1 MAESIAD
8 LSIQLRATADKL
20 SSDINSGLR
29 GAQQSTSVGAVA
41 LGTAIGVS
49 VVAGLGA
56 AMAGVK
62 KVVGL
67 AFEGLDRID
76 ALDEAASKI
85 GIAYNALQ
93 DLKFAAEMTG
103 GSLEGMVSALA
114 KMQANLASG
123 SADEAL
129 LKLGLSAQNL
139 RDLAPEKQFA
149 EIAQK
154 LSEIQN
160 TGDKIDLTKS
170 FFGKGGVEILNVI
183 NMGKEGIESMSAAT
197 EKLGGHLTDA
207 QRSMATMA
215 QENIEK
221 LQTGWGFI
229 KDQLAVAIAPVLID
243 MVNTVKELADES
255 NAVGEI
261 IRNWPIYF
269 VETVATAAEAV
280 QAVSQFARVWKDW
293 NEAAKDNPF
302 TLNPLTDYKNSME
315 DLDAALM
322 KHVSLEKNAG
332 DVVRERYE
340 KQRLASQ
347 AARLEALNAAREKKE
362 LDKDVADGYVD
373 TTKEMTRAYEA
384 QMAANRAANGDFSQ
398 SFDAIWKVMPEKVQA
413 SLDQVVEQYTATT
426 KGLKELTVEWVSMM
440 ISNFLAVSNLMNN
453 VQYVNASDWWKK
465 TNDMLQSLGSRKDE
479 GVGADAQATLDSMK
493 TSSPAAGQGDA
504 GLSPK
509 EVLLNKQ
516 SKIDSDKWFKEFKAG
531 DLSPSQAA
539 MARSAAAQEASQAR
553 EAARIDY
560 NRTLSQNKSAERYN
574 ARNLRDIRGGMK
586 IGSFDGSFTAPSMNG
601 QAPSF
606 FGGGGMKTP
615 RMNTAAAGGTLGAVT
630 INQSFSSGVTRAEL
644 AGSMDDLKD
653 ATLGA
658 VLNAVSNGGGF
669 RNALQA

>member
-29 GAQQSTSVGAVA
+29 GAQQSTSVGAIA

-103 GSLEGMVSALA
+103 GSFEGMVSALA

-129 LKLGLSAQNL
+129 LRLGLSAQNL

-183 NMGKEGIESMSAAT
+183 NMGKEGIEGMSAAT

-362 LDKDVADGYVD
+362 LDKEVADGYVD

-413 SLDQVVEQYTATT
+413 SLDEVVEQYTATT
-426 KGLKELTVEWVSMM
+426 KGLKELTVEWVAMM

-465 TNDMLQSLGSRKDE
+465 TNDMLQSLGSRKSKE
-479 GVGADAQATLDSMK
+479 QLAAEAQGTIDSMR
-493 TSSPAAGQGDA
+493 TSNAPLSPA
-504 GLSPK
+504 
-509 EVLLNKQ
+509 E
-516 SKIDSDKWFKEFKAG
+516 
-531 DLSPSQAA
+531 AA
-539 MARSAAAQEASQAR
+539 MAKSTASREASQAR
-553 EAARIDY
+553 EAARVSA
-560 NRTLSQNKSAERYN
+560 NRAESAAKSA
-574 ARNLRDIRGGMK
+574 ARQAGIGGGMK

>member
-1 MAESIAD
+1 MAKDSIAD
-8 LSIQLRATADKL
+8 LNIALRATADKL
-20 SSDINSGLR
+20 SSDINRGMK
-29 GAQQSTSVGAVA
+29 GAQQSSSIGAIA

-93 DLKFAAEMTG
+93 DLKFAAETTG
-103 GSLEGMVSALA
+103 GSFEGMVSSLA
-114 KMQANLASG
+114 KMQGNLASG

-129 LKLGLSAQNL
+129 LRLGLSAQNL

-183 NMGKEGIESMSAAT
+183 NMGKEGIEGMSAAT

-215 QENIEK
+215 QEHIEK
-221 LQTGWGFI
+221 LQTGWGFM
-229 KDQLAVAIAPVLID
+229 KDQIAVAIAPALLD
-243 MVNTVKELADES
+243 MVNTVKDLATEAGGVS
-255 NAVGEI
+255 NIV
-261 IRNWPIYF
+261 RDWPIYF

-280 QAVSQFARVWKDW
+280 QAVGQFARVWKEW
-293 NEAAKDNPF
+293 NKAAKDNPF
-302 TLNPLTDYKNSME
+302 TLNPITDYKNSME
-315 DLDAALM
+315 DLYAAQL
-322 KHVSLEKNAG
+322 KIIGLEKNAG

-362 LDKDVADGYVD
+362 LDKEVADGYVD

-413 SLDQVVEQYTATT
+413 SLDQVVEQYTETT

-453 VQYVNASDWWKK
+453 VQYISASDWWYK
-465 TNDMLQSLGSRKDE
+465 TKEMLQSLGSRKSKE
-479 GVGADAQATLDSMK
+479 QLAADAQGTNDSML
-493 TSSPAAGQGDA
+493 TSNAPLSPA
-504 GLSPK
+504 
-509 EVLLNKQ
+509 E
-516 SKIDSDKWFKEFKAG
+516 
-531 DLSPSQAA
+531 AA
-539 MARSAAAQEASQAR
+539 MAKSTAAREASQAR
-553 EAARIDY
+553 EAARVSA
-560 NRTLSQNKSAERYN
+560 NRAESAAKSA
-574 ARNLRDIRGGMK
+574 ARKEGIGGGMK

-615 RMNTAAAGGTLGAVT
+615 RMNTAAAGGTLGPVT

>member
-103 GSLEGMVSALA
+103 GSFEGMVSALA

-129 LKLGLSAQNL
+129 LRLGLSAQNL

-183 NMGKEGIESMSAAT
+183 NMGKEGIEGMSAAT

-215 QENIEK
+215 QEHIEK
-221 LQTGWGFI
+221 LQTGWGFM
-229 KDQLAVAIAPVLID
+229 KDQIAVAIAPALLD
-243 MVNTVKELADES
+243 MVNTVKDLATEAGGVS
-255 NAVGEI
+255 NIV
-261 IRNWPIYF
+261 RDWPIYF

-280 QAVSQFARVWKDW
+280 QAVGQFARVWKEW

-302 TLNPLTDYKNSME
+302 TLNPITDYKNSME
-315 DLDAALM
+315 DLYAAQL
-322 KHVSLEKNAG
+322 KIIGLEKNAG

-362 LDKDVADGYVD
+362 LDKEVADGYVD

-413 SLDQVVEQYTATT
+413 SLDEVVEQYTETT

-479 GVGADAQATLDSMK
+479 GVGADAQATLDSMR
-493 TSSPAAGQGDA
+493 TSNAPLSPA
-504 GLSPK
+504 
-509 EVLLNKQ
+509 E
-516 SKIDSDKWFKEFKAG
+516 
-531 DLSPSQAA
+531 AA
-539 MARSAAAQEASQAR
+539 MAKSTASREASQAR
-553 EAARIDY
+553 EAARVSA
-560 NRTLSQNKSAERYN
+560 NRAESAAKSA
-574 ARNLRDIRGGMK
+574 ARKEGIGGGMK

-615 RMNTAAAGGTLGAVT
+615 RMNTAAAGGTLGPVT

>member
-103 GSLEGMVSALA
+103 GSFEGMVSALA

-129 LKLGLSAQNL
+129 LRLGLSAQNL

-183 NMGKEGIESMSAAT
+183 NMGKEGIEGMSAAT

-215 QENIEK
+215 QEHIEK
-221 LQTGWGFI
+221 LQTGWGFM
-229 KDQLAVAIAPVLID
+229 KDQIAVAIAPALLD
-243 MVNTVKELADES
+243 MVNTVKDLATEAGGVS
-255 NAVGEI
+255 NIV
-261 IRNWPIYF
+261 RDWPIYF

-280 QAVSQFARVWKDW
+280 QAVGQFARVWKEW

-302 TLNPLTDYKNSME
+302 TLNPITDYKNSME
-315 DLDAALM
+315 DLYAAQL
-322 KHVSLEKNAG
+322 KIIGLEKNAG

-362 LDKDVADGYVD
+362 LDKEVADGYVD

-426 KGLKELTVEWVSMM
+426 KGLKELTFEWVSMM

-479 GVGADAQATLDSMK
+479 GVGADAQATLDSMR
-493 TSSPAAGQGDA
+493 TSNAPLSPA
-504 GLSPK
+504 
-509 EVLLNKQ
+509 E
-516 SKIDSDKWFKEFKAG
+516 
-531 DLSPSQAA
+531 AA
-539 MARSAAAQEASQAR
+539 MAKSTASREASQAR
-553 EAARIDY
+553 EAARVSA
-560 NRTLSQNKSAERYN
+560 NRAESAAKSA
-574 ARNLRDIRGGMK
+574 ARQAGIGGGMK

-615 RMNTAAAGGTLGAVT
+615 RMNTAAAGGTLGPVT

>member
-103 GSLEGMVSALA
+103 GSFEGMVSALA

-129 LKLGLSAQNL
+129 LRLGLSAQNL

-183 NMGKEGIESMSAAT
+183 NMGKEGIEGMSAAT

-243 MVNTVKELADES
+243 MVNTVKDLADES

-302 TLNPLTDYKNSME
+302 TLNPITDYKNSME

-362 LDKDVADGYVD
+362 LDKEVADGYVD

-413 SLDQVVEQYTATT
+413 SLDQVVEQYTETT

-440 ISNFLAVSNLMNN
+440 ISNFLAVSGLMNN
-453 VQYVNASDWWKK
+453 VQYISASDWWHK
-465 TNDMLQSLGSRKDE
+465 TKELLQSLGSRKSKELDA
-479 GVGADAQATLDSMK
+479 ADAQATLDSMR
-493 TSSPAAGQGDA
+493 TSNAPLSPA
-504 GLSPK
+504 
-509 EVLLNKQ
+509 E
-516 SKIDSDKWFKEFKAG
+516 
-531 DLSPSQAA
+531 AA
-539 MARSAAAQEASQAR
+539 MAKSTASREASQAR
-553 EAARIDY
+553 EAARVSA
-560 NRTLSQNKSAERYN
+560 NRAESAAKSA
-574 ARNLRDIRGGMK
+574 ARKEGIGGGMK

>member
-8 LSIQLRATADKL
+8 LSIQLRATADRL
-20 SSDINSGLR
+20 AGDINNGIR

-41 LGTAIGVS
+41 LGTAIGMS

-85 GIAYNALQ
+85 GITYNALQ

-103 GSLEGMVSALA
+103 GSFEGMVSALA

-123 SADEAL
+123 SADEDL
-129 LKLGLSAQNL
+129 LKLGLSAANL

-183 NMGKEGIESMSAAT
+183 NGGKEGIEGMAAAT
-197 EKLGGHLTDA
+197 EQLGGHLTDA

-215 QENIEK
+215 QEHIEK

-229 KDQLAVAIAPVLID
+229 KDQIAVAIAPALVD
-243 MVNTVKELADES
+243 MVNTVKELATEAGGVS
-255 NAVGEI
+255 NIV
-261 IRNWPIYF
+261 RDWPIYF

-280 QAVSQFARVWKDW
+280 QAVGQFARVWKDW
-293 NEAAKDNPF
+293 NDGAKDNPF

-315 DLDAALM
+315 DLYAAQL
-322 KHVSLEKNAG
+322 KIIGLEKNAG

-362 LDKDVADGYVD
+362 LDEEVARGYVD

-398 SFDAIWKVMPEKVQA
+398 SFDSTWKVMPEKVQA
-413 SLDQVVEQYTATT
+413 SLDDIVDKYTNTT
-426 KGLKELTVEWVSMM
+426 KGLKELTVEWVAMM
-440 ISNFLAVSNLMNN
+440 IQNFLAVSNLMNN
-453 VQYVNASDWWKK
+453 VQYISAGDWWRK
-465 TNDMLQSLGSRKDE
+465 TNEMLQSLGSKKE
-479 GVGADAQATLDSMK
+479 IGAADGQATLDSMR
-493 TSSPAAGQGDA
+493 SINAPLSPA
-504 GLSPK
+504 
-509 EVLLNKQ
+509 
-516 SKIDSDKWFKEFKAG
+516 
-531 DLSPSQAA
+531 QAA
-539 MARSAAAQEASQAR
+539 MAKSAASREASQAR
-553 EAARIDY
+553 EAARVSA
-560 NRTLSQNKSAERYN
+560 NRAESAAKSA
-574 ARNLRDIRGGMK
+574 ARQTGIGGGMK
-586 IGSFDGSFTAPSMNG
+586 IGSFDGSFTTPGMNG

-606 FGGGGMKTP
+606 FGGGGMRSP
-615 RMNTAAAGGTLGAVT
+615 RMNTAAAGGTLGPVT

-644 AGSMDDLKD
+644 AGSMDELKD

>member
-103 GSLEGMVSALA
+103 GSFEGMVSALA

-183 NMGKEGIESMSAAT
+183 NMGKEGIEGMSAAT

-362 LDKDVADGYVD
+362 LDKEVADGYVD

-413 SLDQVVEQYTATT
+413 SLDEVVEQYTATT

-453 VQYVNASDWWKK
+453 VQYISRDEWWKK
-465 TNDMLQSLGSRKDE
+465 TNEMLQSLGSRKSKE
-479 GVGADAQATLDSMK
+479 QLAADAQGTNASML
-493 TSSPAAGQGDA
+493 TSNAPLSPA
-504 GLSPK
+504 
-509 EVLLNKQ
+509 E
-516 SKIDSDKWFKEFKAG
+516 
-531 DLSPSQAA
+531 AA
-539 MARSAAAQEASQAR
+539 MAKSTASREASQAR
-553 EAARIDY
+553 EAARVSA
-560 NRTLSQNKSAERYN
+560 NRAESAAKSA
-574 ARNLRDIRGGMK
+574 ARQAGIGGGMK

>member
-103 GSLEGMVSALA
+103 GSFEGMVSALA

-129 LKLGLSAQNL
+129 LRLGLSAQNL

-183 NMGKEGIESMSAAT
+183 NMGKEGIEGMSAAT

-215 QENIEK
+215 QEHIEK
-221 LQTGWGFI
+221 LQTGWGFM
-229 KDQLAVAIAPVLID
+229 KDQIAVAIAPALLD
-243 MVNTVKELADES
+243 MVNTVKDLATEAGGVS
-255 NAVGEI
+255 NIV
-261 IRNWPIYF
+261 RDWPIYF

-280 QAVSQFARVWKDW
+280 QAVGQFARVWKQW

-302 TLNPLTDYKNSME
+302 TLNPITDYKNSME
-315 DLDAALM
+315 DLYAAQL
-322 KHVSLEKNAG
+322 KIIGLEKNAG

-362 LDKDVADGYVD
+362 LDKEVADGYVD

-426 KGLKELTVEWVSMM
+426 KGLKELTFEWVSMM

-479 GVGADAQATLDSMK
+479 GVGADAQATLDSMR
-493 TSSPAAGQGDA
+493 TSNAPLSPA
-504 GLSPK
+504 
-509 EVLLNKQ
+509 E
-516 SKIDSDKWFKEFKAG
+516 
-531 DLSPSQAA
+531 AA
-539 MARSAAAQEASQAR
+539 MAKSTASREASQAR
-553 EAARIDY
+553 EAARVSA
-560 NRTLSQNKSAERYN
+560 NRAESAAKSA
-574 ARNLRDIRGGMK
+574 ARQAGIGGGMK

-615 RMNTAAAGGTLGAVT
+615 RMNTAAAGGTLGPVT

>member
-1 MAESIAD
+1 MADPIAS
-8 LSIQLRATADKL
+8 LNLMLRASAENL
-20 SSDINSGLR
+20 ASDINKGVK
-29 GAQQSTSVGAVA
+29 GAQSSTSVSAVA

-62 KVVGL
+62 QVIGL

-85 GIAYNALQ
+85 GITYNALQ
-93 DLKFAAEMTG
+93 DLKLAAVTTG
-103 GSLEGMVSALA
+103 ASFEGMVSALA
-114 KMQANLASG
+114 KMQGNMANG
-123 SADEAL
+123 SANEAL
-129 LKLGLSAQNL
+129 QKLGLSAEYL
-139 RDLAPEKQFA
+139 RQLAPEKQFA
-149 EIAQK
+149 EISQK
-154 LSEIQN
+154 LSEIKN

-170 FFGKGGVEILNVI
+170 IFGKGGVDILNVI
-183 NMGKEGIESMSAAT
+183 NGGKEGMAEIARTAE
-197 EKLGGHLTDA
+197 LFGGHLTDA
-207 QRSMATMA
+207 QRAMATMA
-215 QENIEK
+215 QGDIETLK
-221 LQTGWGFI
+221 EGWGYI
-229 KDQLAVAIAPVLID
+229 KDQIAVGVAPSLLGITESIIKIAEQSGGVAKVFERWAASLVEVAAFTADVFETISNTFRVMGAISDADIWSANPITMYQNATKAANDELAKILITTETAGNVIRRTYEERTAAAERAAIAD
-243 MVNTVKELADES
+243 
-255 NAVGEI
+255 
-261 IRNWPIYF
+261 R
-269 VETVATAAEAV
+269 
-280 QAVSQFARVWKDW
+280 
-293 NEAAKDNPF
+293 
-302 TLNPLTDYKNSME
+302 
-315 DLDAALM
+315 
-322 KHVSLEKNAG
+322 
-332 DVVRERYE
+332 
-340 KQRLASQ
+340 
-347 AARLEALNAAREKKE
+347 NAANEKIE
-362 LDKDVADGYVD
+362 NDKRVADNFGD
-373 TTKEMTRAYEA
+373 TTEEMTRAYEA

-413 SLDQVVEQYTATT
+413 SLDEVVEQYTATT
-426 KGLKELTVEWVSMM
+426 KGLKELTFEWVSMM

-669 RNALQA
+669 RNALQS

>member
-1 MAESIAD
+1 MAKDSIAD
-8 LSIQLRATADKL
+8 LNIALRATADKL
-20 SSDINSGLR
+20 SSDINRGMK
-29 GAQQSTSVGAVA
+29 GAQQSSSIGAIA

-103 GSLEGMVSALA
+103 GSFEGMVSALA

-129 LKLGLSAQNL
+129 LRLGLSAQNL

-183 NMGKEGIESMSAAT
+183 NMGKEGIEGMSAAT

-243 MVNTVKELADES
+243 MVNTVKDLADES
-255 NAVGEI
+255 DAVGEI

-302 TLNPLTDYKNSME
+302 TLNPITDYKNSME

-362 LDKDVADGYVD
+362 LDKEVADGYVD
-373 TTKEMTRAYEA
+373 TTKEMTRAYNA
-384 QMAANRAANGDFSQ
+384 QMEANKAANNGFSQ

-413 SLDQVVEQYTATT
+413 SLDEVVEQYTATT

-453 VQYVNASDWWKK
+453 VQYISASDWWKK
-465 TNDMLQSLGSRKDE
+465 TNEMLQSLNSGKKL
-479 GVGADAQATLDSMK
+479 GAADGQATLDSMR
-493 TSSPAAGQGDA
+493 TINAPLSPA
-504 GLSPK
+504 
-509 EVLLNKQ
+509 E
-516 SKIDSDKWFKEFKAG
+516 
-531 DLSPSQAA
+531 AA
-539 MARSAAAQEASQAR
+539 MAKSTASREASQAR
-553 EAARIDY
+553 EAARVSA
-560 NRTLSQNKSAERYN
+560 NRAESATKSA
-574 ARNLRDIRGGMK
+574 ARKEGIGGGMK
-586 IGSFDGSFTAPSMNG
+586 IGSFDGSFTAPSANG
-601 QAPSF
+601 QAPAF

>member
-62 KVVGL
+62 KVVGM

-103 GSLEGMVSALA
+103 GSFEGMVSALA

-129 LKLGLSAQNL
+129 LRLGLSAQNL

-183 NMGKEGIESMSAAT
+183 NMGKEGIEGMSAAT

-215 QENIEK
+215 QEHIEK
-221 LQTGWGFI
+221 LQTGWGFM
-229 KDQLAVAIAPVLID
+229 KDQIAVAIAPALLD
-243 MVNTVKELADES
+243 MVNTVKDLATEAGGVS
-255 NAVGEI
+255 NIV
-261 IRNWPIYF
+261 RDWPIYF

-280 QAVSQFARVWKDW
+280 QAVGQFARVWKEW

-302 TLNPLTDYKNSME
+302 TLNPITDYKNSME
-315 DLDAALM
+315 DLYAAQL
-322 KHVSLEKNAG
+322 KIIGLEKNAG

-362 LDKDVADGYVD
+362 LDKEVADGYVD

-413 SLDQVVEQYTATT
+413 SLDQVVEQYTETT

-453 VQYVNASDWWKK
+453 VQYISRDEWWKK
-465 TNDMLQSLGSRKDE
+465 TNDMLQSLGSRKDK
-479 GVGADAQATLDSMK
+479 GVGADAQATLDSMR
-493 TSSPAAGQGDA
+493 TSNAPLSPA
-504 GLSPK
+504 
-509 EVLLNKQ
+509 E
-516 SKIDSDKWFKEFKAG
+516 
-531 DLSPSQAA
+531 AA
-539 MARSAAAQEASQAR
+539 MAKSTASREASQAR
-553 EAARIDY
+553 EAARVSA
-560 NRTLSQNKSAERYN
+560 NRAESAAKSA
-574 ARNLRDIRGGMK
+574 ARQAGIGGGMK
-586 IGSFDGSFTAPSMNG
+586 IGSFDGSFSAPSANG

-615 RMNTAAAGGTLGAVT
+615 RMNTAAAGGTLGPVT

>member
-85 GIAYNALQ
+85 GITYNALQ

-170 FFGKGGVEILNVI
+170 MFGKGGVEILNVI
-183 NMGKEGIESMSAAT
+183 NLGKEGLEDMSKT
-197 EKLGGHLTDA
+197 VEKFGGHLTDA

-215 QENIEK
+215 QEHIEK
-221 LQTGWGFI
+221 LQAGWGFV
-229 KDQLAVAIAPVLID
+229 KDEIAVAIAPALLD
-243 MVNTVKELADES
+243 MVNTVKDLATEAGGVSDI
-255 NAVGEI
+255 V
-261 IRNWPIYF
+261 RNWPIYF

-280 QAVSQFARVWKDW
+280 QAVGQFARIWKEW

-315 DLDAALM
+315 DLYAAQL
-322 KHVSLEKNAG
+322 KIIGLEKNAG

-362 LDKDVADGYVD
+362 LDEEVARGYVD

-453 VQYVNASDWWKK
+453 MQYVRAGDWWEK
-465 TNDMLQSLGSRKDE
+465 TNEMLQSLASRKSKE
-479 GVGADAQATLDSMK
+479 QLAAEAQGTNASML
-493 TSSPAAGQGDA
+493 TSNAP
-504 GLSPK
+504 
-509 EVLLNKQ
+509 
-516 SKIDSDKWFKEFKAG
+516 
-531 DLSPSQAA
+531 LSPSEAA
-539 MARSAAAQEASQAR
+539 MAKSTASREASQAK
-553 EAARIDY
+553 EAARVSA
-560 NRTLSQNKSAERYN
+560 NRAESAAKSA
-574 ARNLRDIRGGMK
+574 ARQAGIGGGMK

-615 RMNTAAAGGTLGAVT
+615 RMNTAAAGGTLGPVT

>member
-85 GIAYNALQ
+85 GITYNALQ

-103 GSLEGMVSALA
+103 GSFEGMVSALA

-129 LKLGLSAQNL
+129 LKLGLSAANL

-183 NMGKEGIESMSAAT
+183 NGGKEGIEGMAAAT
-197 EKLGGHLTDA
+197 EQLGGHLTDA

-215 QENIEK
+215 QEHIEK

-229 KDQLAVAIAPVLID
+229 KDQIAVAIAPVLID
-243 MVNTVKELADES
+243 MVNTVKELATES
-255 NAVGEI
+255 KAVEDI
-261 IRNWPIYF
+261 VRNWPIYF
-269 VETVATAAEAV
+269 VETTATVAEAV
-280 QAVSQFARVWKDW
+280 QAVGQFARIWKDW

-302 TLNPLTDYKNSME
+302 TLNPITDYKNSME
-315 DLDAALM
+315 DLNAAILINQG
-322 KHVSLEKNAG
+322 LEKNAG
-332 DVVRERYE
+332 DVIREKYE

-362 LDKDVADGYVD
+362 LDEEVARGYVD
-373 TTKEMTRAYEA
+373 TTKEMTRAYNA
-384 QMAANRAANGDFSQ
+384 QMEANKAANNGFSQ

-413 SLDQVVEQYTATT
+413 SLDEVVEQYTATT

-440 ISNFLAVSNLMNN
+440 IQNFLAVSNLMNN
-453 VQYVNASDWWKK
+453 VQYISAGDWWRK
-465 TNDMLQSLGSRKDE
+465 TNEMLQSLNSKPKTKE
-479 GVGADAQATLDSMK
+479 QLAADAQATNDSMR
-493 TSSPAAGQGDA
+493 TINAPLSPA
-504 GLSPK
+504 
-509 EVLLNKQ
+509 E
-516 SKIDSDKWFKEFKAG
+516 
-531 DLSPSQAA
+531 AA
-539 MARSAAAQEASQAR
+539 IAKSTASREASQAR
-553 EAARIDY
+553 EAARVSA
-560 NRTLSQNKSAERYN
+560 NRAESAAKSA
-574 ARNLRDIRGGMK
+574 ARQAGIGGGMK
-586 IGSFDGSFTAPSMNG
+586 IGSFDGSFTSPTMGG
-601 QAPSF
+601 QAPAF
-606 FGGGGMKTP
+606 FGGGGMRSP
-615 RMNTAAAGGTLGAVT
+615 RMNTAATGGTLGAVT

-644 AGSMDDLKD
+644 AGGMDDLKD